1 MDFAPNTTV
10 GLCAVHPDAPAR
22 RTCPRCGDFFCDAC
36 AQYSDLGDAVCSRC
50 PLPAS
55 IIKAS
60 LGARFGGS
68 MADGLLAIVPMAIAF
83 AVVFGGDRVSPESAV
98 IVASI
103 VALGGLVLAG
113 VIQLVSMLI
122 DPWRRSIGKRLAK
135 TRVARPDGSVPEMWR
150 IIVLRNLVL
159 MLAGFIPFVGN
170 FVGFADA
177 VAIFGNDRKCLHD
190 YIADT
195 IVVEHNAT
203 TTKL

>member
-1 MDFAPNTTV
+1 MEYAPNTV
-10 GLCAVHPDAPAR
+10 MGLCAVHPDQPAR

-36 AQYSDLGDAVCSRC
+36 AQYTQLGDAVCSRC
-50 PLPAS
+50 PAPVS
-55 IIKAS
+55 TINAS

-68 MADGLLAIVPMAIAF
+68 MADGLVAIIPLGIALAIAYASNLM
-83 AVVFGGDRVSPESAV
+83 RPENTL
-98 IVASI
+98 IVTSF
-103 VALGGLVLAG
+103 VMLAG
-113 VIQLVSMLI
+113 LALTGAIQLVVMLM
-122 DPWRRSIGKRLAK
+122 DPWRRSIGKRLAG

-159 MLAGFIPFVGN
+159 TLAGFIPYVGN

-203 TTKL
+203 TTK

>member
-1 MDFAPNTTV
+1 MESAPNTLM
-10 GLCAVHPDAPAR
+10 GLCAVHSDQPAR

-36 AQYSDLGDAVCSRC
+36 AQYSQLGDAVCSRC
-50 PLPAS
+50 PAPVS
-55 IIKAS
+55 TINAS

-68 MADGLLAIVPMAIAF
+68 MADGLVAIIPIGIAF
-83 AVVFGGDRVSPESAV
+83 AVLFPTDTMGPY
-98 IVASI
+98 SI
-103 VALGGLVLAG
+103 LLATSLAMLCGLGLTGA
-113 VIQLVSMLI
+113 IQLVVMLM
-122 DPWRRSIGKRLAK
+122 DPWRRSIGKRLAG

-159 MLAGFIPFVGN
+159 TLAGFIPYVGN

-177 VAIFGNDRKCLHD
+177 VAVFGNDRKCLHD

-203 TTKL
+203 TTK